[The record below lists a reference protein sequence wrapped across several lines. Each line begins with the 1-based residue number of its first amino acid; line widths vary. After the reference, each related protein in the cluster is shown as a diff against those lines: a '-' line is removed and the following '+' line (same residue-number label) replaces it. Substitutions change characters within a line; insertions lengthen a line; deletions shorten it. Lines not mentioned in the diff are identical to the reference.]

1 MQLVLDKSGR
11 MVLPKAVRDDF
22 ALEPG
27 DLLDLQEQSDC
38 IVLRPVNE
46 RSAVK
51 SKNGLLVVSSAPA
64 GDLRKAVAAHRQTR
78 LRRAAGWGD
87 MR

>member
-1 MQLVLDKSGR
+1 MQIVLDKSGR

-27 DLLDLQEQSDC
+27 DLLDLQEHADC
-38 IVLRPVNE
+38 IVLRPVNQ

-64 GDLRKAVAAHRQTR
+64 GDVRKAVAAHRQTR